1 MFRDLFHCKTP
12 KNIVQKEKVYP
23 YQRILDQLEGLSQVD
38 VDLLEKYIQNLN
50 YRRPTTQKNQNQR
63 TKGKQLK
70 MKNRSS
76 KKNRKLDDE
85 IHEAKQKLLN
95 DRIAA
100 NERNNK

>member
-1 MFRDLFHCKTP
+1 MFRDLFHCKAP
-12 KNIVQKEKVYP
+12 KNIVQKAKVYP
-23 YQRILDQLEGLSQVD
+23 YQRILEQLESLSQGD
-38 VDLLEKYIQNLN
+38 VDLLEKYIQNLK

-70 MKNRSS
+70 MKNRTS
-76 KKNRKLDDE
+76 KKHRKLDDE

-100 NERNNK
+100 NERSNQ